1 MTSALDIFRNIFNMI
16 YIVLIYAAKF
26 MLALMTVIIGINV
39 FMRYVLDSGLAW
51 AEEVALVLLVWFTF
65 ISFALGVKK
74 KLHISINIMPEN
86 LAPVIHTILE
96 KIQNILVAGT
106 GVVMIVYGRILVQFT
121 MRSVM
126 PSLGVPSGY
135 LYMILPVCG
144 VLIIYDSV
152 FELFGI
158 PKNDA
163 SLEKYFHSEEDENA

>member
-1 MTSALDIFRNIFNMI
+1 
-16 YIVLIYAAKF
+16 
-26 MLALMTVIIGINV
+26 MTVIIGINV

>member
-1 MTSALDIFRNIFNMI
+1 MTLVLDIIRTIFNGV

-26 MLALMTVIIGINV
+26 MLALMTVVIGVNV

-74 KLHISINIMPEN
+74 KLHISINIMPEK
-86 LAPVIHTILE
+86 LSPVIHTLLE
-96 KIQNILVAGT
+96 KIQNILIAGT
-106 GVVMIVYGRILVQFT
+106 GVVMIIYGRILVQFT

-135 LYMILPVCG
+135 LYMVLPVCG
-144 VLIIYDSV
+144 ILIIYDSV
-152 FELFGI
+152 FELFEI
-158 PKNDA
+158 PKKDGY
-163 SLEKYFHSEEDENA
+163 LEKFFHSEEDEDA

>member
-1 MTSALDIFRNIFNMI
+1 
-16 YIVLIYAAKF
+16 
-26 MLALMTVIIGINV
+26 
-39 FMRYVLDSGLAW
+39 
-51 AEEVALVLLVWFTF
+51 
-65 ISFALGVKK
+65 
-74 KLHISINIMPEN
+74 
-86 LAPVIHTILE
+86 
-96 KIQNILVAGT
+96 
-106 GVVMIVYGRILVQFT
+106 MIVYGRILVQFT

>member
-1 MTSALDIFRNIFNMI
+1 
-16 YIVLIYAAKF
+16 
-26 MLALMTVIIGINV
+26 
-39 FMRYVLDSGLAW
+39 MRYVLDSGLAW